1 MGHLPVSVS
10 VIPSPCFINLPFMAP
25 QNGAVEAWT
34 VVEEEGGR
42 DPSAGRLRSTEA
54 GAARLLDVLPA
65 HLIPGGGPLSSM
77 TMWWVLNLRKA
88 EWVVVD
94 GGGGWWGAK

>member
-1 MGHLPVSVS
+1 MGETQ
-10 VIPSPCFINLPFMAP
+10 AP
-25 QNGAVEAWT
+25 A
-34 VVEEEGGR
+34 
-42 DPSAGRLRSTEA
+42 RLRSTEA

-88 EWVVVD
+88 EWVVV
-94 GGGGWWGAK
+94 GWGGWVGGVDRLGCRLVLMRSFPILFSLRSLTEGERLSFIEGIQG